1 MNGYT
6 PVVVVVVVATHTYT
20 RRDAKLKCGIHMLQH
35 TVHTWDLLP
44 GRSFSDGGFLSHFIL
59 YTLSF
64 FVGWLI
70 CSYRSFNLLGGGT
83 TFHFC
88 IHALSI
94 SNYLSVRRMEVRMSD
109 E

>member
-70 CSYRSFNLLGGGT
+70 CSYRSFNLLGGGRRST
-83 TFHFC
+83 SVYTLL
-88 IHALSI
+88 A
-94 SNYLSVRRMEVRMSD
+94 YLTIYRLEGWKLG
-109 E
+109 